1 MTVVPTEARGVEAV
15 TVAEAVAELGRG
27 VQQGRASTAVWS
39 TGLSPLDAHVGGGMH
54 AGDLVLLAGPQGAG
68 KTTIAL
74 QVARNVVAH
83 GGEAVYV
90 CFEHSVAQLV
100 ERLVVMEAALVAGS
114 IGPTLEEV
122 RSRLEHGA
130 PSLERALDGLPGVP
144 EALRR
149 IESYGTRLRLVG
161 ARGDVT
167 DLDDIAAYARGG
179 DGPCLVVVDY
189 LQKVVVA
196 GVDDE
201 DLRVARIATRLK
213 DLALELGCPVLAV
226 TAVDRAGLDARRIRS
241 RHLKGS
247 VTLAYE
253 ADLVVVVQD
262 KFDIV
267 AREHLVYDLTLAEEF
282 RRWFVWSVEKNRH
295 GADHVE
301 MEFRK
306 RLSQG
311 YVEPH
316 GRPVTDALVDE
327 RVHIG

>member
-1 MTVVPTEARGVEAV
+1 MTVAPPHLPGIPAVSAADAVAMLEEGVER
-15 TVAEAVAELGRG
+15 GRG
-27 VQQGRASTAVWS
+27 TTATWP
-39 TGLSPLDAHVGGGMH
+39 TGLTPLDAHLGGGLH
-54 AGDLVLLAGPQGAG
+54 AGDLALLAGPQGAG

-90 CFEHSVAQLV
+90 CFEHSTAQLL
-100 ERLVVMEAALVAGS
+100 ERLVVMEAALVAGAV
-114 IGPTLEEV
+114 GPTLEEV
-122 RSRLEHGA
+122 RGRLERGA
-130 PSLERALDGLPGVP
+130 PSLESALASLPGVP
-144 EALRR
+144 EALQR
-149 IESYGTRLRLVG
+149 ITSYGSRLRLVG

-167 DLDDIAAYARGG
+167 DLDDVVAYARGG
-179 DGPCLVVVDY
+179 DGPGLVVVDY
-189 LQKVVVA
+189 LQKVVV
-196 GVDDE
+196 GEVDDE
-201 DLRVARIATRLK
+201 DVRVARIATRLK
-213 DLALELGCPVLAV
+213 DAALELACPVLAV
-226 TAVDRAGLDARRIRS
+226 TAVDRPGLDARRIRS

-253 ADLVVVVQD
+253 ADVVVVVQD

-282 RRWFVWSVEKNRH
+282 RRWFVWTLEKNRH

-316 GRPVTDALVDE
+316 GRPVADVLVDE
-327 RVHIG
+327 RVHVG